1 MWINSRAVAALIAIS
16 VAGLTTAFT
25 SLVTGTPV
33 VSLIVTGIISF
44 AASFLLIYITFEF
57 LIFKEI
63 NEIHHKLLK
72 IKKKDFS
79 FQTASNDDENFS
91 MHPIKRMNAALMSYA
106 KQKQSEI
113 EELVRA
119 EKYRRDFI
127 ADISHELKTPIFAAQ
142 GFISTLIDG
151 AVDDDE
157 VRDKFLRK
165 AEKSLDSLSHLVRD
179 LILLS
184 KIESGDIQMKIGEF
198 DILRLASE
206 VLDECEF
213 AAAEKNVRMRIKTL
227 KMQGIM
233 VSGDYQRIKQVLINL
248 VQNAIKY
255 GHENGFV
262 VIGITEKNNFVKIS
276 VKDNGPGIPPEHLN
290 RIFERFYRIE
300 KSRSKAE
307 GGSGLGLAI
316 VKHILKKHNS
326 DIKVK
331 SWLGKGT
338 NFSFKL
344 LKINEEKN
352 NSLGS
357 AEKKAGIAEGIK
369 ETEKNL

>member
-1 MWINSRAVAALIAIS
+1 MWINSKAVAVLISVSVAALT
-16 VAGLTTAFT
+16 VAFT
-25 SLVTGTPV
+25 SLIPDTPV
-33 VSLIVTGIISF
+33 SSLTVAGIISF
-44 AASFLLIYITFEF
+44 GVSFLLIYITFEF

-79 FQTASNDDENFS
+79 FQVQTPEEDNFS
-91 MHPIKRMNAALMSYA
+91 MPPIQLVNAELMSYA
-106 KQKQSEI
+106 KQKQYEI

-119 EKYRRDFI
+119 EQFRRDFI

-151 AVDDDE
+151 AVDDE
-157 VRDKFLRK
+157 TVRDKFLRK

-184 KIESGDIQMKIGEF
+184 KIETGEIQMKISNF
-198 DILRLASE
+198 DIIRLANE

-213 AAAEKNVRMRIKTL
+213 SAAEKNVRMRLQCL
-227 KMQGIM
+227 KRSDVI
-233 VSGDYQRIKQVLINL
+233 VSADYQRIKQVLINL
-248 VQNAIKY
+248 TQNGIKY
-255 GHENGFV
+255 GNEKGIV
-262 VIGITEKNNFVKIS
+262 LIRITEKNNIVKVS
-276 VKDNGPGIPPEHLN
+276 VKDNGPGIPPEHLG

-316 VKHILKKHNS
+316 VKHILKKHSS

-331 SWLGKGT
+331 SVLGKGT

-344 LKINEEKN
+344 PKAIAIPSEELANPKKDVEKIAEKINTE
-352 NSLGS
+352 
-357 AEKKAGIAEGIK
+357 IA
-369 ETEKNL
+369 